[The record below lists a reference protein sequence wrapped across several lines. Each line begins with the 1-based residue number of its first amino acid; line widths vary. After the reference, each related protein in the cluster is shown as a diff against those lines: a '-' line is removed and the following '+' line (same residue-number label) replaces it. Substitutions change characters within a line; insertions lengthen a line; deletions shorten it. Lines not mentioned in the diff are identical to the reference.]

1 MTPSKA
7 TREQL
12 REHNRRL
19 VLRMLYQGEVNTR
32 AALAAVT
39 GLTKPTISSLVGEL
53 IDDGLVVEEG
63 LGSSTGSGGKRP
75 TLLAFNPRARH
86 VIGVAVGSRTVSAV
100 LSDLAGLTSAVHL
113 VALRATGAAA
123 VIDAV
128 EAVVAALRPQLDAP
142 LLAVGVAVPGRVRP
156 GDGAV
161 RHSATL
167 ALTDAPLAAPLAKRL
182 GVPVH
187 VGNFAELCALGQY
200 GYGLGDGDPVGTL
213 VTMTLDEDLELG
225 VVMHPSGAHFGSEL
239 AGPMVEELNLGA
251 SALRQRAAELTRS
264 LPGSALNGGDLGYLD
279 VRRAAAA
286 GDEAALT
293 LQAELAAGLARP
305 LAWVVAVLQP
315 GIVSLAG
322 GVTDLGEGFLA
333 QLRAEAEKL
342 LGQGALADVQ
352 LSMAYSSRLGA
363 MGAVALANLAELE
376 LVA

>member
-63 LGSSTGSGGKRP
+63 LGRSTGSGGKRP

-100 LSDLAGLTSAVHL
+100 LSDLAGVTSAVHL

-123 VIDAV
+123 VLDAV

-200 GYGLGDGDPVGTL
+200 GYGLVDGDPVGTL

-239 AGPMVEELNLGA
+239 AGPMVEELDLGA
-251 SALRQRAAELTRS
+251 SALRQRAAELTRG
-264 LPGSALNGGDLGYLD
+264 LPGSALNGGDLGYLG
-279 VRRAAAA
+279 VRRAVAA
-286 GDEAALT
+286 GDESART

-322 GVTDLGEGFLA
+322 GVTDLGERFLA
-333 QLRAEAEKL
+333 QLRHEAEKL

>member
-1 MTPSKA
+1 M
-7 TREQL
+7 
-12 REHNRRL
+12 
-19 VLRMLYQGEVNTR
+19 
-32 AALAAVT
+32 
-39 GLTKPTISSLVGEL
+39 
-53 IDDGLVVEEG
+53 
-63 LGSSTGSGGKRP
+63 
-75 TLLAFNPRARH
+75 
-86 VIGVAVGSRTVSAV
+86 
-100 LSDLAGLTSAVHL
+100 
-113 VALRATGAAA
+113 
-123 VIDAV
+123 
-128 EAVVAALRPQLDAP
+128 
-142 LLAVGVAVPGRVRP
+142 
-156 GDGAV
+156 
-161 RHSATL
+161 
-167 ALTDAPLAAPLAKRL
+167 
-182 GVPVH
+182 
-187 VGNFAELCALGQY
+187 
-200 GYGLGDGDPVGTL
+200 
-213 VTMTLDEDLELG
+213 
-225 VVMHPSGAHFGSEL
+225 
-239 AGPMVEELNLGA
+239 EELNLGA